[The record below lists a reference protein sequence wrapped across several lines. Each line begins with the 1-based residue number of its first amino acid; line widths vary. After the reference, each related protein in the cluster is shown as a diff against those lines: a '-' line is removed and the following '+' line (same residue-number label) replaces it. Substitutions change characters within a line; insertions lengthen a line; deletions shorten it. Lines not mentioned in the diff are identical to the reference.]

1 MNSHISPLIG
11 LAVAIGIF
19 FLYVNPTW
27 SGSIAEKKEAIA
39 SNDRALE
46 AASEYAAQ
54 QNELASSRNDIDPT
68 DLERLNKFLPDS
80 VDNVGL
86 ILDLNALAARSGLL
100 LSNIDVMKNDTG
112 SSNNATG
119 ALSAI
124 GVSPVSSI
132 DLSLSAVGSYTA
144 FREFLTGV
152 ERSAR
157 LLDVLDITVKG
168 SETGVYTYKMKLRL
182 YWLR

>member
-1 MNSHISPLIG
+1 M
-11 LAVAIGIF
+11 
-19 FLYVNPTW
+19 
-27 SGSIAEKKEAIA
+27 
-39 SNDRALE
+39 
-46 AASEYAAQ
+46 
-54 QNELASSRNDIDPT
+54 
-68 DLERLNKFLPDS
+68 
-80 VDNVGL
+80 DNVGL

>member
-54 QNELASSRNDIDPT
+54 QNELASSRNDIDTT
-68 DLERLNKFLPDS
+68 DLERLN
-80 VDNVGL
+80 
-86 ILDLNALAARSGLL
+86 
-100 LSNIDVMKNDTG
+100 
-112 SSNNATG
+112 
-119 ALSAI
+119 
-124 GVSPVSSI
+124 
-132 DLSLSAVGSYTA
+132 
-144 FREFLTGV
+144 
-152 ERSAR
+152 
-157 LLDVLDITVKG
+157 
-168 SETGVYTYKMKLRL
+168 
-182 YWLR
+182 